1 MERRIDAAVHAA
13 WRRRWER
20 FEGSSLT
27 AAEFCRREGVSQA
40 AFYQWRKRL
49 TQGATAAEASAAG
62 GAAAAQEPA
71 PVAHGGEDAFVELA
85 WAAAAVV
92 EIELPNG
99 VRVRVPADREQAL
112 TAVIR
117 AAGEVGSPAIAR
129 EGSPC

>member
-1 MERRIDAAVHAA
+1 MGRRIDAAVYAA
-13 WRRRWER
+13 WWRRWER

-49 TQGATAAEASAAG
+49 TQGATAG
-62 GAAAAQEPA
+62 AQEPA
-71 PVAHGGEDAFVELA
+71 AAAHGGEDAFVELA
-85 WAAAAVV
+85 WAAVAVV

-99 VRVRVPADREQAL
+99 VQVRVPADREQAL
-112 TAVIR
+112 TAAIR
-117 AAGEVGSPAIAR
+117 AAGEVVSAAGAR

>member
-1 MERRIDAAVHAA
+1 MGRRIDAAVPAA

-49 TQGATAAEASAAG
+49 TPGATVAEPSAAG
-62 GAAAAQEPA
+62 DTAAVREPA
-71 PVAHGGEDAFVELA
+71 AVMHGGEDAFVELA

-99 VRVRVPADREQAL
+99 VQVRVPADREQAL
-112 TAVIR
+112 TAAIR
-117 AAGEVGSPAIAR
+117 AAGEVVSPAVAR